1 MMRLI
6 LKATGIEHTN
16 AIDAYVGN
24 KLRDLEKVLDPKEKS
39 SIARVEIGKE
49 TKHHK
54 TGIDVYKA
62 ELTMRTGK
70 KDFRVTATDEA
81 DLYAAIDAMK
91 DQIVRDI
98 KDHRERVRQQQKD
111 GDRKVKKVLK
121 GDK

>member
-16 AIDAYVGN
+16 AIDAYVGSR
-24 KLRDLEKVLDPKEKS
+24 LRELEKVLDPKEKS
-39 SIARVEIGKE
+39 CIARVEIAKE

-54 TGIDVYKA
+54 TGADVYKA
-62 ELTMRTGK
+62 ELTMRTSK

-81 DLYAAIDAMK
+81 DLYAAIDALK
-91 DQIVRDI
+91 DHIVRDI

-111 GDRKVKKVLK
+111 GDRKVKRALK